1 MVESQVI
8 SQQLELMRGREHP
21 CLSGMMDVQQKSR
34 QHVAFVMF
42 ILTKKKEDWET
53 AGAALHTF
61 EKSSYQNLK
70 IPDVLPKTN
79 TYIKDTN

>member
-1 MVESQVI
+1 MVDSQVI
-8 SQQLELMRGREHP
+8 SQQLELMRGRVEWGDG
-21 CLSGMMDVQQKSR
+21 CSAKIQAACCIC
-34 QHVAFVMF
+34 HVYFNKKK
-42 ILTKKKEDWET
+42 KKKEDWET

-79 TYIKDTN
+79 RYIKDTN